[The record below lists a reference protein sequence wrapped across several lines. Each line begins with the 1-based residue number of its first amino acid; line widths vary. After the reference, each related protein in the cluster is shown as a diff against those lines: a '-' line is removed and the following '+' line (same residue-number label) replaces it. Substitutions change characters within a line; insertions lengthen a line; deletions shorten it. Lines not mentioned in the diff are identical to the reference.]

1 MFCFRGGFVF
11 FGKMSPPIVVSN
23 HQQPATNKLE
33 QQKTMLMN
41 VQSKLDKYHALS
53 TDMSL
58 ILTNFDT
65 RLEKLELT
73 ILPVYNE
80 TEHLQRRQ
88 HSG

>member
-1 MFCFRGGFVF
+1 
-11 FGKMSPPIVVSN
+11 
-23 HQQPATNKLE
+23 
-33 QQKTMLMN
+33 MLMN

>member
-1 MFCFRGGFVF
+1 
-11 FGKMSPPIVVSN
+11 MSPPIVSSN
-23 HQQPATNKLE
+23 HQQPAMNKLE

-53 TDMSL
+53 TDMSH

-88 HSG
+88 HSE